1 VQQRASFSRFCHQ
14 KKYSRANKSRLV
26 PTQSENKNNPV
37 RTSRGLSPHKPK
49 NYYLCTSKRN
59 FMNFQNTREFAQQ
72 LDQQDELY
80 NYRNEFIFP
89 QVNGKNVIY
98 FTGNSLGLQP
108 KRTKAFVDEVMNDW
122 AKLAVDGH
130 FYADKPWWDYHE
142 RFAIPLGEI
151 MGAKPSEITVM
162 NTLTVNLHLMM
173 VSFYRPTAK
182 KYKILCEEK
191 AFPSDQYM
199 FQSQA
204 DFHAQYLGIN
214 PNEIIIEIK
223 RREGEH
229 NIRLEDVLAKIEE
242 IGDELALVLIG
253 GVNYYTGQ
261 VFDMKTIT
269 AAAQKTGAYVG
280 WDLAHAAGN
289 IEMNLHDWNVD
300 FACWCSYKYMNS
312 GPGNASGCFVH
323 ENHHYNA
330 KLPRFAGWWG
340 HNKERRFKMEQQ
352 FEPVHGADGWQISNL
367 PILSLAPYLA
377 SVEMFAEVGMT
388 KLIKKRNLLTSYLEF
403 ILHEI
408 DREIGGAGFEIITP
422 QNQEERACQLSVYLH
437 GQGRSLFEYLMKN
450 GVITDWREPNV
461 IRFAPA
467 PFYCSF
473 TDMYEFGQ
481 ILKKGIIG

>member
-1 VQQRASFSRFCHQ
+1 
-14 KKYSRANKSRLV
+14 
-26 PTQSENKNNPV
+26 
-37 RTSRGLSPHKPK
+37 
-49 NYYLCTSKRN
+49 
-59 FMNFQNTREFAQQ
+59 MNFQNTLEFAKQ
-72 LDQQDELY
+72 LDAQDELFKY
-80 NYRNEFIFP
+80 QDEFIFP
-89 QVNGKNVIY
+89 KVNGKNVIY

-108 KRTKAFVDEVMNDW
+108 KRTKAYVDEVMNDW
-122 AKLAVDGH
+122 ANLAVEGH

-142 RFAIPLGEI
+142 RFAAPLSGI
-151 MGAKPSEITVM
+151 VGAKPSEITVM
-162 NTLTVNLHLMM
+162 NTLTVNLHLLM

-182 KYKILCEEK
+182 KYKIICEEK

-204 DFHAQYLGIN
+204 KFHSKHLGID
-214 PNEIIIEIK
+214 PKDIIVEIK

-242 IGDELALVLIG
+242 VGEELALVLIG

-269 AAAQKTGAYVG
+269 EAGQKTGAYVG

-289 IEMNLHDWNVD
+289 VELKLNDWGVD

-323 ENHHYNA
+323 EKHHHDNE
-330 KLPRFAGWWG
+330 LPRFAGWWG
-340 HNKERRFKMEQQ
+340 HNKERRFKMEPD
-352 FEPVHGADGWQISNL
+352 FDPVHGADGWQISNL

-377 SVEMFAEVGMT
+377 SVEMFAEVGMK
-388 KLIKKRNLLTSYLEF
+388 KLVKKRNLITSYLEF

-408 DREIGGAGFEIITP
+408 DKEIDGTEFEIITP

-437 GQGRSLFEYLMKN
+437 GQGRSLFDYLMKN

-461 IRFAPA
+461 IRLAPV

-473 TDMYEFGQ
+473 EDMYEFGQ
-481 ILKKGIIG
+481 ILKKGISKP